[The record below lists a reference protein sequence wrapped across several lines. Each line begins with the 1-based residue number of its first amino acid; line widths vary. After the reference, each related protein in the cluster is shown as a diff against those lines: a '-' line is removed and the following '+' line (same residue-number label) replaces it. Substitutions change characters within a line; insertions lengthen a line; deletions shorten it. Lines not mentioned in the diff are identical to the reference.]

1 MERTLT
7 LIVCLSA
14 CGMQAQLTHQP
25 VPPHPEYK
33 HAGPAAWV
41 EGVAGMAKGAS
52 YFTEDFDNGLNGWT
66 VNTIAGS
73 VDWEVTS
80 TGPGP
85 TSSTYP
91 VPSLNSSTPTSWLM
105 VDDDFYGTPGV
116 ATDTWLVS
124 PVIDLSGAPP
134 NLKVE
139 FEQYF
144 QEWEEDHCYVGV
156 STDGGVTWDEVEIN
170 EGVGR
175 DGRPNPE
182 VIDVN
187 ISAWVANDPANVQLR
202 FRYTSIWDY
211 GWQIDNVTIKDL
223 PANDMALIRTWRT
236 GFDFDNTGL
245 ANIDYDIYPAEQVR
259 EMQLK
264 GLMRN
269 KGYDPQTGVTLT
281 FDVQGPNG
289 AEFNSASS
297 PAALAPTDELE
308 ELVNGF
314 TPSGDIGTYTL
325 TYGIDQDQTD
335 DIPANN
341 TVVRNIE
348 VSTNL
353 WAQDDGTCT
362 STQQQGP
369 DNATDAY
376 ELGNYFD
383 LVNAGS
389 QLVAIQVAVHE
400 SSAVGSL
407 IYGIVYDI
415 NTDFVEVTD
424 DHELLAGELTAVGG
438 TTNWITLDLP
448 SPLDLSD
455 GTAYLIMAGAYGGS
469 DPVVFCTGGISDPQV
484 SIIRYP
490 NSDETFFV
498 TKTPMVRA
506 VLAGPVGIGE
516 TALNG
521 PNVELWPNPAD
532 DRVTVSY
539 ELEQAASVTFE
550 LHDAVGRRVLTS
562 SFGKAAA
569 GVHRHPVTLEHLA
582 PGSYFW
588 TLNADGARRSGTLI
602 KALDR

>member
-7 LIVCLSA
+7 LVPCLLA
-14 CGMQAQLTHQP
+14 LGLAAQTTVQP
-25 VPPHPEYK
+25 VPAHPEHK
-33 HAGPAAWV
+33 HAGPAGAV
-41 EGVAGMAKGAS
+41 MGIPGMAKGNTYYS
-52 YFTEDFDNGLNGWT
+52 EDFDNGLNGWT
-66 VNTIAGS
+66 VNTLAGT

-80 TGPGP
+80 SGPGP

-91 VPSLNSSTPTSWLM
+91 VPALNSSTPTSWMM

-116 ATDTWLVS
+116 ATETWLVS
-124 PVIDLSGAPP
+124 PVIDLSTAPA

-156 STDGGVTWDEVEIN
+156 STDGGTTWDEVEIN

-182 VIDVN
+182 VVDVN

-211 GWQIDNVTIKDL
+211 GWQVDNVIITDL

-245 ANIDYDIYPAEQVR
+245 ANIDYDIYPAEQLR
-259 EMQLK
+259 EMQLR

-269 KGYDPQTGVTLT
+269 KGYDTQTGVSLD
-281 FDVQGPNG
+281 FEVLGPNG
-289 AEFNSASS
+289 SEFTSS
-297 PAALAPTDELE
+297 SNPQTLAPTAEAD

-314 TPSGDIGTYTL
+314 TPSGAIGEYLINYTV
-325 TYGIDQDQTD
+325 TQDQTD

-341 TVVRNIE
+341 EVSRAFE

-362 STQQQGP
+362 STQSQGP
-369 DNATDAY
+369 DNANDAY
-376 ELGNYFD
+376 EVGNYFD
-383 LVNAGS
+383 IVNAGS
-389 QLVAIQVAVHE
+389 QLVSIQMAVHE
-400 SSAVGSL
+400 SSTLGSFV
-407 IYGIVYDI
+407 YGIVYDI

-424 DHELLAGELTAVGG
+424 DHELTAGDLTAVGG
-438 TTNWITLDLP
+438 ATNWITLDLP
-448 SPLDLSD
+448 APLDLSD
-455 GTAYLIMAGAYGGS
+455 GTAYLIMAGSYGGS
-469 DPVVFCTGGISDPQV
+469 DPVVFCTAGISDPQV

-506 VLAGPVGIGE
+506 VLAGPASIGE
-516 TALNG
+516 NALLAAD
-521 PNVELWPNPAD
+521 VRTWPNPAGD
-532 DRVTVSY
+532 QVSFAFELREAAGVT
-539 ELEQAASVTFE
+539 LE
-550 LHDAVGRRVLTS
+550 LHDALGRHVISQDLGRM
-562 SFGKAAA
+562 AA
-569 GVHRHPVTLEHLA
+569 GEHRRDIALNGLA
-582 PGSYFW
+582 PGTYTW
-588 TLNADGARRSGTLI
+588 TLSADGLRRTGTLMRV
-602 KALDR
+602 LD